1 MSAAVSYSVCH
12 IPYVVYRMFSLI
24 TLNLTNFSGSTSKT
38 EAIEFQTKKEKW
50 ITEKFANK
58 CLRTDAINIS
68 FQYSIERHYKTDKD
82 KF

>member
-1 MSAAVSYSVCH
+1 ML
-12 IPYVVYRMFSLI
+12 SLI
-24 TLNLTNFSGSTSKT
+24 SLNQTYFSGSSSKT

-68 FQYSIERHYKTDKD
+68 FQYSVERHYETDKD

>member
-1 MSAAVSYSVCH
+1 
-12 IPYVVYRMFSLI
+12 MFSLI